1 MMESMGELWC
11 KIEIYNEYLKKI
23 ANLLV
28 QIQAVEKMQQKAE
41 MELSMLVGKA
51 DDNSKAQY
59 EKRLTSTKAQCG
71 ERLRDMLEELSL
83 VQKLKE
89 DLEQELPLLR
99 SKQS

>member
-1 MMESMGELWC
+1 MKENIGDLWC

-23 ANLLV
+23 AALLV
-28 QIQAVEKMQQKAE
+28 QIQTVEKMQAKAE
-41 MELSMLVGKA
+41 TELAMLSGKT
-51 DDNSKAQY
+51 DDSSKAQY
-59 EKRLTSTKAQCG
+59 ESRLTSTRQQCE

-99 SKQS
+99 SKQ

>member
-1 MMESMGELWC
+1 MKENIGDLWC

-23 ANLLV
+23 AALLV
-28 QIQAVEKMQQKAE
+28 QIQTVEKMQAKAE
-41 MELSMLVGKA
+41 TELAMLESKVN
-51 DDNSKAQY
+51 DSSKAQY
-59 EKRLTSTKAQCG
+59 ESRLTSTRQQCE

-99 SKQS
+99 SKQ

>member
-1 MMESMGELWC
+1 MKENIGDLWC

-23 ANLLV
+23 AALLM
-28 QIQAVEKMQQKAE
+28 QIQTVEKMQAKAE
-41 MELSMLVGKA
+41 TELVMLAGKA
-51 DDNSKAQY
+51 DDSSKAQY
-59 EKRLTSTKAQCG
+59 ESRLTSTKQQCE

-99 SKQS
+99 SKQ